1 MSIKNIK
8 EQMLEL
14 DRKYEGKD
22 DILGKN
28 VLTMANRTNSS
39 RAIMV
44 SSQLDQNLV
53 LLYPEI
59 PKMFTNYEDIVG
71 EFSSAY
77 YRAEAD
83 LIVVGKIQKFED
95 NPDHLYTLI
104 VFNPHTQQ
112 FDVIEKKSNERL
124 TESYGYKYNTQR
136 LDSKEINDT
145 IETGEV
151 LYSSTSFDENM
162 NYRYGL
168 NVNCMYAIDNR
179 TIEDAIRISTSFA
192 ERLKSIEVENVRI
205 SLNDNDLLINMY
217 GGEDGYRAFPD
228 IGEKINKDTI
238 LACKRRIT
246 YSQSLYDLK
255 YENMQKPN
263 FRNDTTFYAEGTVV
277 DVNIYCNKPYDE
289 IPKAKYNKQIM
300 KYYDNE
306 LRYHKEIVEKLGEIM
321 KSGNYSED
329 LDFMYKR
336 SKDILDPTC
345 SWKDGNNSTFSN
357 MIIEFVIEK
366 ESGVTIGQKLTGRF
380 GDKGVISEIVPDD
393 EMPYTETGLR
403 VDAIF
408 NVLGVVNRL
417 NPGQL
422 YEVEL
427 NFIGHRV
434 RERLAEMTT
443 LAEKENLL
451 FGVIHDVNATQG
463 KALVNYYTPLSEDEK
478 LAFFEDVDKNGIMF
492 HQPPMYDNM
501 TLDKFEF
508 IYDKY
513 GFEPYTCYINKFG
526 RKIKMLNPV
535 VVGSKYILKLK
546 HTPKGKFSTRSTGYS
561 NSKDLPSKSIANK
574 HHRSIY
580 QKTPVRVGEME
591 YSNLLMTQ
599 RPELL
604 AYMSML
610 YSTSVMGRRDTGQLY
625 ENNVLELEDIKMSDH
640 AKNRAAEIATVYL
653 KSIGIGLEFEIEDGE
668 EENVADI
675 LDGVVFEDE
684 DEE

>member
-1 MSIKNIK
+1 
-8 EQMLEL
+8 MLEL

-44 SSQLDQNLV
+44 SSQLDQNVV
-53 LLYPEI
+53 LLNPEI
-59 PKMFTNYEDIVG
+59 PKMYTNYENIVG

-77 YRAEAD
+77 YRAEAQ
-83 LIVVGKIQKFED
+83 LVVVGKIQKFED
-95 NPDHLYTLI
+95 NPDHLYTLL
-104 VFNPHTQQ
+104 VFNTETQK
-112 FDVIEKKSNERL
+112 FDVIEKRSNERL
-124 TESYGYKYNTQR
+124 TESYGYKYNTQK
-136 LDSKEINDT
+136 LDSKEIDDT
-145 IETGEV
+145 IEAGEV
-151 LYSSTSFDENM
+151 LFSSTSFDENM
-162 NYRYGL
+162 NYRYGI
-168 NVNCMYAIDNR
+168 NVNCMYGIDNR
-179 TIEDAIRISTSFA
+179 TIEDAIVISESL
-192 ERLKSIEVENVRI
+192 RDGLKSIEVENVRI

-228 IGEKINKDTI
+228 IGEMINKDTI

-263 FRNDTTFYAEGTVV
+263 FRNDTTFYAQGKVV
-277 DVNIYCNKPYDE
+277 DINIYCNKPYDE

-306 LRYHKEIVEKLGEIM
+306 LRYHREVVQTLGEIM
-321 KSGNYSED
+321 KTGQYTED

-345 SWKDGNNSTFSN
+345 SWKDSNNSTFSN
-357 MIIEFVIEK
+357 MVIEFVVEK

-380 GDKGVISEIVPDD
+380 GDKGVISQIVPDD
-393 EMPYTETGLR
+393 EMPFTETGLR

-434 RERLAEMTT
+434 RERLAEMASLTD
-443 LAEKENLL
+443 KENFL
-451 FGVIHDVNATQG
+451 FDIINDINTTQANA
-463 KALVNYYTPLSEDEK
+463 LINYYSPLAEDEK
-478 LAFFEDVDKNGIMF
+478 LAFFEDIDKNGIMI

-513 GFEPYTCYINKFG
+513 GFEPYTCYVNKFG
-526 RKIKMLNPV
+526 RKIKMLNKV

-599 RPELL
+599 RPDLL

-610 YSTSVMGRRDTGQLY
+610 YSTSVIGRRDTGQLY
-625 ENNVLELEDIKMSDH
+625 ENNVLDLENIEMSDN

-668 EENVADI
+668 EVADETQ
-675 LDGVVFEDE
+675 LNGVVFEDE